1 MYPNGDMPRDTL
13 IVAQVPKYPECL
25 REAELEV
32 RALLELIIERRRFR
46 ERVVRLPRSF
56 AHRTFLV
63 VDNLR
68 LLQNGLLGP
77 VISVRRY
84 RGHRVLRWMGSGR
97 DNKGNKHTFGFIVIR

>member
-46 ERVVRLPRSF
+46 KRVVRLPRSF
-56 AHRTFLV
+56 AHRMLLV
-63 VDNLR
+63 LDLR

-84 RGHRVLRWMGSGR
+84 RRHCVRR
-97 DNKGNKHTFGFIVIR
+97 

>member
-1 MYPNGDMPRDTL
+1 MPCNAF
-13 IVAQVPKYPECL
+13 IVSQVPKDPERL

-32 RALLELIIERRRFR
+32 RALLELIIERGRFR
-46 ERVVRLPRSF
+46 KRVVRLPRSF
-56 AHRTFLV
+56 AHRMLLV
-63 VDNLR
+63 LNLR

-84 RGHRVLRWMGSGR
+84 RRHCVFRRMGSGR